1 MDEPWRRW
9 SDISQDDSDAESLEL
24 KKPLS
29 VRRIRNTDLERLAAE
44 VGTIAGQAVALVRQV
59 RETVGR
65 REDWKGGISDLRASA
80 KGRVQQLRRSA
91 EEHAEEWR
99 RLALEK
105 TEALRRQARTHYQQ
119 ARGRAEQVGRDYPL
133 QTVVAAGAA
142 GFLLGIVLRRKKA
155 HHAR

>member
-9 SDISQDDSDAESLEL
+9 SDISQEDADAESFDL
-24 KKPLS
+24 KKPVS
-29 VRRIRNTDLERLAAE
+29 VRRISDTDLERLAAE

-59 RETVGR
+59 REKVGR
-65 REDWKGGISDLRASA
+65 REDWKGGISDLREAA

-105 TEALRRQARTHYQQ
+105 TEELRQQTRTRYQQ

-133 QTVVAAGAA
+133 QTVVAAGTA
-142 GFLLGIVLRRKKA
+142 GFLLGIALRRRKA